1 MRSSPI
7 IFPFIATFIF
17 FSFLSCS
24 TSKKV
29 STVPPAPEPVV
40 LAEKKKAPPPPPP
53 VKEEP
58 APFSYQTLYFD
69 FDSAAI
75 LYRDSAHLDR
85 LAEFLLDNKE
95 VSLIVAG
102 HADERGSFDYN
113 LSLGEQRAIAI
124 RSELQKRGI
133 APERVRIVSYGE
145 ERPAVRGD
153 DETAYSQNRRAE
165 FDEIRRSREDK

>member
-1 MRSSPI
+1 MRSL
-7 IFPFIATFIF
+7 PFI
-17 FSFLSCS
+17 FSLVLILFLPFVLSCS

-40 LAEKKKAPPPPPP
+40 LAEKKKAPPPPVPA
-53 VKEEP
+53 KEEP
-58 APFSYQTLYFD
+58 FSFSYQTLYFD

-75 LYRDSAHLDR
+75 LYRDSTYLDR
-85 LAEFLLDNKE
+85 LADFLLKNKE
-95 VSLIVAG
+95 VSLVIAG

-113 LSLGEQRAIAI
+113 LSLGEQRAIAVK
-124 RSELQKRGI
+124 SELQKRGI
-133 APERVRIVSYGE
+133 APERIRIVSYGE

-165 FDEIRRSREDK
+165 FDEIRRSKDNR

>member
-1 MRSSPI
+1 MRYSSLVFLI
-7 IFPFIATFIF
+7 IAIFVFP
-17 FSFLSCS
+17 LGVSCS
-24 TSKKV
+24 TSKK
-29 STVPPAPEPVV
+29 SSIAPLTPRPIAV
-40 LAEKKKAPPPPPP
+40 AKKKDLPPPPPP

-58 APFSYQTLYFD
+58 ASFSYQTLYFD

-75 LYRDSAHLDR
+75 LYRDSTHLDR
-85 LAEFLLDNKE
+85 LAEFLIHNKE
-95 VSLIVAG
+95 VSLVIAG

-133 APERVRIVSYGE
+133 DPDRIRVVSYGE
-145 ERPAVRGD
+145 ERPAAHGN

-165 FDEIRRSREDK
+165 FDEIRRSKDNR